1 MKKTSLLYTAACL
14 LSSMT
19 LCLSGCGDDDPII
32 ETPPVENP
40 KPEPKPEPGP
50 EKSMID
56 MYMLQFGYEN
66 EYIKSAG
73 DSLAFYDLLEKRISF
88 MQDSVKNAGGSLD
101 IKYMKE
107 MRIVGFFDSTGV
119 EDVTHNAYRNLL
131 SYIKD
136 EVEKSYLGFVYTG
149 AALSKNKKIEL
160 SIFNSEELPN
170 YISKLESSM
179 TFGLYLPNVE
189 ATVWT
194 TTDET
199 TAIRSLNFPNKYVA
213 NVNDDSSVSYSW
225 KHSGYD
231 ITLTAEKEK
240 EEKYAFLLN
249 TEGTEIRLV
258 RIDGKA
264 VENGAVYTCPNFSKE

>member
-14 LSSMT
+14 LLSMT

-32 ETPPVENP
+32 ETPPVDKPEPEP
-40 KPEPKPEPGP
+40 KPEPKPE
-50 EKSMID
+50 KSTID
-56 MYMLQFGYEN
+56 MYTLQFGHET
-66 EYIKSAG
+66 EYIKCAG

-119 EDVTHNAYRNLL
+119 EDVTRNAYRNLL

-136 EVEKSYLGFVYTG
+136 EAEKSYSGFVYTG
-149 AALSKNKKIEL
+149 AALLKNKKIEH

-170 YISKLESSM
+170 YISSLASSM
-179 TFGLYLPNVE
+179 TVDFHLPNVE

-199 TAIRSLNFPNKYVA
+199 TAIRSLSFPDKYVA

-225 KHSGYD
+225 KHAGYD
-231 ITLTAEKEK
+231 ITLTAEK

-249 TEGTEIRLV
+249 TEGTELRLV

>member
-1 MKKTSLLYTAACL
+1 
-14 LSSMT
+14 
-19 LCLSGCGDDDPII
+19 
-32 ETPPVENP
+32 
-40 KPEPKPEPGP
+40 
-50 EKSMID
+50 
-56 MYMLQFGYEN
+56 
-66 EYIKSAG
+66 
-73 DSLAFYDLLEKRISF
+73 

-119 EDVTHNAYRNLL
+119 EDVTRNAHRNLL

-136 EVEKSYLGFVYTG
+136 EAEKSYLGFVYTG
-149 AALSKNKKIEL
+149 AALSKNKKIER

-170 YISKLESSM
+170 YISSLASSM
-179 TFGLYLPNVE
+179 TVDFHLPNVK

-199 TAIRSLNFPNKYVA
+199 TAIRSLSFPDKYVA

-225 KHSGYD
+225 KHAGYD
-231 ITLTAEKEK
+231 ITLTAEK